1 MCLLINTSMYTS
13 ICCSITTNLK
23 NLAILKEDK
32 KKLHKMKKK
41 CFYTFGNVISHRLGL
56 KFHKP

>member
-13 ICCSITTNLK
+13 ICCSVTTNLK
-23 NLAILKEDK
+23 TLAILKEDT

-41 CFYTFGNVISHRLGL
+41 MFSYIW
-56 KFHKP
+56 